1 MKSQLLNI
9 NLKEIPQEK
18 RYELF
23 KLAVE
28 KYGLKPK
35 DLGIDRTTKYK
46 ILRKQRKISDK
57 LLETLIQLL
66 PEQTIME
73 LCGPAGTAPLR
84 GLSDLTGVAAEA
96 A

>member
-1 MKSQLLNI
+1 MLDP
-9 NLKEIPQEK
+9 KEIPQEK

-46 ILRKQRKISDK
+46 ILRKQRKVSDR
-57 LLETLIQLL
+57 LLKTLVQLL
-66 PEQTIME
+66 PKQTIIE
-73 LCGPAGTAPLR
+73 FCGPASTAPLQ
-84 GLSDLTGVAAEA
+84 GLADPTG
-96 A
+96 

>member
-35 DLGIDRTTKYK
+35 DLGISSNYMCK
-46 ILRKQRKISDK
+46 IKTGQRKPSINLCQKLITIISNYAA
-57 LLETLIQLL
+57 L
-66 PEQTIME
+66 PARHPCEAFRTS
-73 LCGPAGTAPLR
+73 R
-84 GLSDLTGVAAEA
+84 G
-96 A
+96 